1 MCDSEFYASPP
12 LGEHDG
18 STQLDYFGQTQQ
30 ATTTTTSLH
39 VNDVGQAAEEE
50 EEVEE
55 ILSEDVLSPPR
66 KALAPLNSYQP
77 SPEASFT
84 CGFGHKEAQGKIL
97 PCFPVKEDG
106 LMRITADTLNDLL
119 AGSYDDHI
127 DQYVIIDCRFEYEYQ
142 GGHVE
147 GAINLGTEKSVE
159 RFLLEAGE
167 GGNHL
172 YENPD
177 ELPVPSKSGEIDHTG
192 NNKKTILVFHCEFS
206 AKRAPTLAKYLRS
219 RDRALNHAAY
229 PSVHFP
235 ELYILQGGYAECWRK
250 YPDRCEPR
258 GYTPMDDPRHLAARA
273 NDLGEMRRKRMGV
286 RAKSYTF
293 GEGMF
298 AAKQQAPPKHLSGI
312 NFKPTSS
319 SGLASSSFTAASV
332 AAATGSAATGS
343 SGQTGKG
350 RNSFNANLFN
360 VLNTKLSIHEEE
372 HDDEDHAAG
381 SSAELEGD
389 HSFSNTRHGGNDL
402 VANDNSS
409 PCGPMMGVGASM
421 ALGGMSLGDSPCQGS
436 KPSKLARPGM
446 MTIQP
451 SSTARGLFKPRGM
464 QRASTTIGSNFLGR

>member
-12 LGEHDG
+12 LNEEDNSG
-18 STQLDYFGQTQQ
+18 QIDYFGQQITQQ
-30 ATTTTTSLH
+30 QQVANSH
-39 VNDVGQAAEEE
+39 HQQEEKE
-50 EEVEE
+50 IEE
-55 ILSEDVLSPPR
+55 ILHEDVLSPPR
-66 KALAPLNSYQP
+66 KNLAPLNSYQP

-106 LMRITADTLNDLL
+106 LMRITADTLNELL

-127 DQYVIIDCRFEYEYQ
+127 EQYVIIDCRFEYEYQ

-159 RFLLEAGE
+159 KFLLEAGND
-167 GGNHL
+167 GNHL
-172 YENPD
+172 YENPE
-177 ELPVPSKSGEIDHTG
+177 ELPAPSKSGEIDYTG

-235 ELYILQGGYAECWRK
+235 ELYILQGGYAECWKK

-298 AAKQQAPPKHLSGI
+298 ANKQHQQAPPKHLSSI

-319 SGLASSSFTAASV
+319 SGLASSSFTASSV
-332 AAATGSAATGS
+332 AASTSTTTS
-343 SGQTGKG
+343 SNGVIGKV
-350 RNSFNANLFN
+350 RSSFNANLFN

-372 HDDEDHAAG
+372 HDDEEQAA
-381 SSAELEGD
+381 STSAEIEGD
-389 HSFSNTRHGGNDL
+389 HSFSNTRHGNNDL
-402 VANDNSS
+402 VVGDNNSS
-409 PCGPMMGVGASM
+409 PCGPMLGAGASI

-446 MTIQP
+446 APLQP

-464 QRASTTIGSNFLGR
+464 QRASTTIGSNFLGGR

>member
-12 LGEHDG
+12 LGDQD
-18 STQLDYFGQTQQ
+18 STQIDYFAGGAQQQ
-30 ATTTTTSLH
+30 AAISQLSGTTS
-39 VNDVGQAAEEE
+39 VAGQE

-55 ILSEDVLSPPR
+55 ILHEDVLSPPR
-66 KALAPLNSYQP
+66 KALAPLYSYQP

-106 LMRITADTLNDLL
+106 LMRITADTLNNLL
-119 AGSYDDHI
+119 SGSYDDHI
-127 DQYVIIDCRFEYEYQ
+127 EQYVIIDCRFEYEYQ

-159 RFLLEAGE
+159 KFLLEAGE

-172 YENPD
+172 YESP
-177 ELPVPSKSGEIDHTG
+177 EEMPYPSKSGEADQTG
-192 NNKKTILVFHCEFS
+192 NPKKTILVFHCEFS

-235 ELYILQGGYAECWRK
+235 ELYILQGGYAECWKR
-250 YPDRCEPR
+250 YPERCEPR

-273 NDLGEMRRKRMGV
+273 NDLGEMRKKRMGV

-298 AAKQQAPPKHLSGI
+298 AAKQQVPPKHLSGV

-319 SGLASSSFTAASV
+319 SGLASNSFTASSV
-332 AAATGSAATGS
+332 AANGGNAVAG
-343 SGQTGKG
+343 GKG
-350 RNSFNANLFN
+350 RSSFNANLFN
-360 VLNTKLSIHEEE
+360 VVNSSKLCIHEEE
-372 HDDEDHAAG
+372 HDDEEHGAP
-381 SSAELEGD
+381 SSAEVDGD
-389 HSFSNTRHGGNDL
+389 HSFSNTRHAKNGSNGGDFIDG
-402 VANDNSS
+402 NDNSS
-409 PCGPMMGVGASM
+409 PCGPMMGAGASI

-436 KPSKLARPGM
+436 KPSKFTRPGLAPL
-446 MTIQP
+446 QP

-464 QRASTTIGSNFLGR
+464 QRASTTIGSNFLAQ